1 MNKNED
7 PPTVQRLQ
15 KALEGRKDPREVI
28 NREPKAKMTTKKV
41 RDLEFIKRVQEIIDK
56 DPSRSLIS
64 IAKELHVP
72 GWRQKVNQARPIPF
86 ERCGYSIP
94 HDYRFLKNGELF
106 LQYDCGKHDPKRI
119 LIFGSEG
126 ALEDLASCKDW
137 VCDGTLKCCPEN
149 YYKLFT

>member
-64 IAKELHVP
+64 IAKELQCHE
-72 GWRQKVNQARPIPF
+72 KN
-86 ERCGYSIP
+86 YSSLSQR
-94 HDYRFLKNGELF
+94 RFKMH
-106 LQYDCGKHDPKRI
+106 K
-119 LIFGSEG
+119 
-126 ALEDLASCKDW
+126 AA
-137 VCDGTLKCCPEN
+137 
-149 YYKLFT
+149 KLGGC